1 MKTAIN
7 TNVGK
12 KRSTNE
18 DTAHIGEYQ
27 DLTVLL
33 IADGMGGHKSGEV
46 ASKLAV
52 DTLKTMLEKDYR
64 EGEDLETF
72 FVKAIEKANAAI
84 YKAAGNEENEGMGTT
99 FAALVV
105 RGDEALI
112 LHVGDSRIYLFR
124 EGKLRQL
131 TKDHSLVNELSG
143 KEPLDDE
150 SYRRLKHIITRCL
163 GTEGDVEVDRSRIQI
178 HDSDR
183 FLLCTDGLTDEVT
196 SDEIANI
203 LRSEKDVQKN
213 CNQLVDLAL
222 EHGGRDNITICMM
235 EYEVKA

>member
-12 KRSTNE
+12 KRSSNE
-18 DTAHIGEYQ
+18 DTAHIAEYQ

-52 DTLKTMLEKDYR
+52 DTLIAMLEEEYR
-64 EGEDLETF
+64 AGEDIETF
-72 FVKAIEKANAAI
+72 FVKAIKQANSVI
-84 YKAAGNEENEGMGTT
+84 YKASCNEENEGMGTT

-105 RGDEALI
+105 RKDDALI
-112 LHVGDSRIYLFR
+112 FHVGDSRVYLFR
-124 EGKLRQL
+124 DGSLRQL

-143 KEPLDDE
+143 KGSLDDE

-163 GTEGDVEVDRSRIQI
+163 GTEGDVEVDRSRIKAKN
-178 HDSDR
+178 SDR

-196 SDEIANI
+196 SDEMENI
-203 LRSEKDVQKN
+203 LCSENDVQKN
-213 CNQLVDLAL
+213 CDQLVDLAL
-222 EHGGRDNITICMM
+222 EHGGSDNVTICMM

>member
-12 KRSTNE
+12 KRLTNE

-52 DTLKTMLEKDYR
+52 DTIKTMLEKDYR

-84 YKAAGNEENEGMGTT
+84 CKAAGNEENEGMGTT

-105 RGDEALI
+105 REDEALI
-112 LHVGDSRIYLFR
+112 FHVGDSRVYLFR

-163 GTEGDVEVDRSRIQI
+163 GTEGDVEVDRSRIQV
-178 HDSDR
+178 HDLDR

-196 SDEIANI
+196 SEEIENI